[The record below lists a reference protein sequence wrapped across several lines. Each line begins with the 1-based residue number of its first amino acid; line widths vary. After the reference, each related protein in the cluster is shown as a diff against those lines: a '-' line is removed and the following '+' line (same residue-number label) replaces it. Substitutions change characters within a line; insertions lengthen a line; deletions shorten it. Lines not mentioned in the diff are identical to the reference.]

1 MTPLFA
7 STALDGRGI
16 LITGASS
23 GIGAEVAR
31 FAAASGARVA
41 IHGRDRPRLEQVLA
55 GLAGSGHGVVVG
67 DLVEGEAAEVVKG
80 AVAAVGPLAGLV
92 HAAGVHSAKPLRAI
106 RASDFDATTRLNV
119 TAGALLVKSLRM
131 PAHRSAE
138 VSIVYLSS
146 VAGTTGQ
153 PGVSAYAASKGA
165 VIALTRSL
173 AVELAPER
181 IRVNCVVPGMVPT
194 PMSDGLLAK
203 LSETQRKDVER
214 QHLLGLGSVADV
226 AGPVLF
232 LLTDGARWM
241 TGSVLTVDGGLT
253 AQ

>member
-1 MTPLFA
+1 M
-7 STALDGRGI
+7 
-16 LITGASS
+16 
-23 GIGAEVAR
+23 
-31 FAAASGARVA
+31 
-41 IHGRDRPRLEQVLA
+41 
-55 GLAGSGHGVVVG
+55 
-67 DLVEGEAAEVVKG
+67 
-80 AVAAVGPLAGLV
+80 
-92 HAAGVHSAKPLRAI
+92 
-106 RASDFDATTRLNV
+106 
-119 TAGALLVKSLRM
+119 
-131 PAHRSAE
+131 
-138 VSIVYLSS
+138 YLSS